1 MARADQ
7 IHTALGELEAAAQ
20 VFIEAIAEFKRT
32 YNPNT
37 VGLEEWQASIE
48 ETVFEIQEDIEVE
61 LESR

>member
-7 IHTALGELEAAAQ
+7 IHTALDELEAAAQ

-37 VGLEEWQASIE
+37 VDLRTWQAGIE
-48 ETVFEIQEDIEVE
+48 DVLYEIQEDIEVE

>member
-7 IHTALGELEAAAQ
+7 IHTALDELEAAAQ

-32 YNPNT
+32 YTPNT
-37 VGLEEWQASIE
+37 VDLLSWQAGIE
-48 ETVFEIQEDIEVE
+48 DILYEIQEDIEVE

>member
-32 YNPNT
+32 YTPNT
-37 VGLEEWQASIE
+37 VDLLAWQAGIE
-48 ETVFEIQEDIEVE
+48 DVLYEIQEDIEVE

>member
-7 IHTALGELEAAAQ
+7 IHTALDELEAAAQ

-32 YNPNT
+32 YTPNT
-37 VGLEEWQASIE
+37 VDLLTWQAGIE
-48 ETVFEIQEDIEVE
+48 DVLYEIQEDIEVE

>member
-7 IHTALGELEAAAQ
+7 IHTAFAELEAAAQ

-32 YNPNT
+32 YNPDT
-37 VGLEEWQASIE
+37 VGLIEWQAGIE
-48 ETVFEIQEDIEVE
+48 DVLYEIQEDIEVE

>member
-32 YNPNT
+32 YTPNT
-37 VGLEEWQASIE
+37 VDLLSWQAGIE
-48 ETVFEIQEDIEVE
+48 DIVYEIQEDIEVE

>member
-7 IHTALGELEAAAQ
+7 IHTALDELEAAAQ

-32 YNPNT
+32 YTPNT
-37 VGLEEWQASIE
+37 VDLLSWQAGIE
-48 ETVFEIQEDIEVE
+48 DIVYEIQEDIEVE

>member
-7 IHTALGELEAAAQ
+7 IHTALAELEAAAE

-32 YNPNT
+32 YTPNT
-37 VGLEEWQASIE
+37 VDLISWQAGIE
-48 ETVFEIQEDIEVE
+48 DVCYEIQEDIEVE